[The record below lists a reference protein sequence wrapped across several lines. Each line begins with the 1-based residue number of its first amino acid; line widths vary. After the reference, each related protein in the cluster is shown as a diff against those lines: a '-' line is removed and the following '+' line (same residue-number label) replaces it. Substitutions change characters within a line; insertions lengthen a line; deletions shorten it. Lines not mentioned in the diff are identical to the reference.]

1 MVVYVWKVY
10 YRIVSLVYVVMQLV
24 LVIWFFNEVYVNVMM
39 AMYTFA
45 YHARI
50 ASHKKSGVNS

>member
-24 LVIWFFNEVYVNVMM
+24 LVIRFFNEVYVM
-39 AMYTFA
+39 
-45 YHARI
+45 
-50 ASHKKSGVNS
+50 